1 MSDYRAPVKEM
12 RFVMDELASF
22 KELSSESGK
31 FPGFEEATPDLA
43 DAILEEAARFSG
55 EVLAPLNRVGDKEG
69 CKLTADG
76 VTTPTGWKEAYA
88 QYRDVGWNGM
98 TSPTEFGG
106 QGLPDT
112 LGIAIKEM
120 LCSANMAFSLGPLL
134 TTGAVEALLTCASDE
149 LKAIYLEKM
158 ISGEWTGTMNLTEP
172 QAGSDL
178 ALIRS
183 RAEPQADGTYRVFGQ
198 KIFITYGDHDMTEN
212 IVHLVLA
219 RLPDAPA
226 GVKGI
231 SMFLVPK
238 FLVNDDGSLGA
249 RNDAYCVSIEHKLGI
264 HASPTCVMA
273 YGDNGNFG
281 GGAIGYLLGQP
292 NRGLEYMFIM
302 MNEARLGVGL
312 QGIALGERA
321 YQQALGY
328 ARERKQGRDAVTGEA
343 LVTIDKHPD
352 IRRMLMLMKSR
363 VEACRALAYYTSG
376 LLDRAHALTD
386 AEERKKTLYL
396 AEFMIPIVKGGGT
409 EMGIEVTS
417 LGVQIYGGMGFIEE
431 TGAAQHWRDSRI
443 TTIYEGTTGIQ
454 ANDLL
459 FRKLMRDQ
467 GATAKIVFG
476 EVHAT
481 AKALGASGKPELQAI
496 GQRLGVSLKAWTE
509 ATEWLAANAKTG
521 LSGVLTAAV
530 PYLPLAV
537 TVCGGW
543 FMGKAALAAAGYLEK
558 GERGEKID
566 APFYRNKIASARFYA
581 DQMLPQ
587 ASAYAATVMAGDA
600 AIAGLGSEL
609 FDA

>member
-1 MSDYRAPVKEM
+1 MSDYRAPVKDM
-12 RFVMDELASF
+12 RFVMDELAGF
-22 KELSSESGK
+22 KELSQL
-31 FPGFEEATPDLA
+31 PGYEDATPDLA
-43 DAILEEAARFSG
+43 DAVLEEAAKFAG
-55 EVLAPLNRVGDKEG
+55 EVLAPLNRIGDKEG
-69 CKLTADG
+69 CKLTPNG
-76 VTTPTGWKEAYA
+76 VTTPAGWKEAYKQFCA
-88 QYRDVGWNGM
+88 AGWNGVS
-98 TSPTEFGG
+98 SPADFGG
-106 QGLPDT
+106 QGLPDS
-112 LGIAIKEM
+112 LGVAIKEM
-120 LCSANMAFSLGPLL
+120 VCSANLSFSLGPLL
-134 TTGAVEALLTCASDE
+134 TTGAVEALITCASDE

-158 ISGEWTGTMNLTEP
+158 VTGEWTGTMNLTEP

-183 RAEPQADGTYRVFGQ
+183 RAEPQADGSYRVFGQ
-198 KIFITYGDHDMTEN
+198 KIFITYGDHDMTDN

-238 FLVNDDGSLGA
+238 FLVNADGSLGA

-273 YGDNGNFG
+273 YGDEGTFG
-281 GGAIGYLLGQP
+281 GGAVGYLLGEA

-321 YQQALGY
+321 YQQALAF
-328 ARERKQGRDAVTGEA
+328 ARERKQGRDALTGEA

-352 IRRMLMLMKSR
+352 IRRMLMLMKCR
-363 VEACRALAYYTSG
+363 VEACRAMAYYASG
-376 LLDRAHALTD
+376 LLDRAHAVED
-386 AEERKKTLYL
+386 AEEKKRHLYL

-417 LGVQIYGGMGFIEE
+417 LGIQIYGGMGFIEE

-467 GATAKIVFG
+467 GATARVVFG
-476 EVHAT
+476 EIAAT
-481 AKALGASGKPELQAI
+481 AKALGASPRPELQAI
-496 GQRLGVSLKAWTE
+496 AQRLGEALQAWVK

-530 PYLPLAV
+530 PYLHLAV
-537 TVCGGW
+537 TVSGGW
-543 FMGKAALAAAGYLEK
+543 FMGKAALAAAGYLDK
-558 GERGEKID
+558 GEGD
-566 APFYRNKIASARFYA
+566 QTFYRAKIATAHFYA

-587 ASAYAATVMAGDA
+587 AGAYGETVRAGDA
-600 AIAGLGSEL
+600 ALAGIGDEV
-609 FDA
+609 F

>member
-1 MSDYRAPVKEM
+1 MSEYRAPVNEM
-12 RFVMDELASF
+12 RFVMDELAGF
-22 KELSSESGK
+22 KELSQI
-31 FPGFEEATPDLA
+31 PGFEEATPDLA
-43 DAILEEAARFSG
+43 DAILEEAAKIAG
-55 EVLAPLNRVGDKEG
+55 EVLSPLNRVGDKEG
-69 CKLTADG
+69 CKLTANG
-76 VTTPTGWKEAYA
+76 VTTPAGWKAAYD
-88 QYRDVGWNGM
+88 QYREAGWNGI
-98 TSPTEFGG
+98 TCPEAFGG

-112 LGIAIKEM
+112 LGIAVKEM
-120 LCSANMAFSLGPLL
+120 VCSANMAFSLGPLL

-158 ISGEWTGTMNLTEP
+158 VSGEWTGTMNLTEP

-183 RAEPQADGTYRVFGQ
+183 RAEPQANGSYKVFGQ
-198 KIFITYGDHDMTEN
+198 KIFITYGDHDMTDN

-238 FLVNDDGSLGA
+238 FMVNADGSLGE
-249 RNDAYCVSIEHKLGI
+249 RNDAYCVSLEHKLGI

-273 YGDNGNFG
+273 YGDNG
-281 GGAIGYLLGQP
+281 GAVGYLLGQP

-312 QGIALGERA
+312 QGIAIGERA
-321 YQQALGY
+321 YQQALEFS
-328 ARERKQGRDAVTGEA
+328 RERKQGRDALTGEA

-363 VEACRALAYYTSG
+363 VEACRAMAYYTSG
-376 LLDRAHALTD
+376 LLDRAHALSD
-386 AEERKKTLYL
+386 PEEKKRNLFL

-417 LGVQIYGGMGFIEE
+417 LGIQIYGGMGFIEE
-431 TGAAQHWRDSRI
+431 TGAAQYWRDSRI

-467 GATAKIVFG
+467 GATAKVVFG
-476 EVHAT
+476 EVHTT
-481 AKALGASGKPELQAI
+481 AKALAASNRPELQAI
-496 GQRLGVSLKAWTE
+496 AQRLGVALKAWTD
-509 ATEWLAANAKTG
+509 ATEWLAGDAKNG
-521 LSGVLTAAV
+521 LAGPLTAAV
-530 PYLPLAV
+530 PYMHLAV

-543 FMGKAALAAAGYLEK
+543 FMGKAALAAAGYLDK
-558 GERGEKID
+558 GEGDQI
-566 APFYRNKIASARFYA
+566 FYNAKIATARFYA

-587 ASAYAATVMAGDA
+587 ATSYGETVRSGGAALAGVLDDY
-600 AIAGLGSEL
+600 L
-609 FDA
+609 

>member
-1 MSDYRAPVKEM
+1 MSDYRAPVKDM
-12 RFVMDELASF
+12 RFVMDELAGF
-22 KELSSESGK
+22 KELSQL
-31 FPGFEEATPDLA
+31 PGYEDATPDLA
-43 DAILEEAARFSG
+43 DAILEEAAKFAG
-55 EVLAPLNRVGDKEG
+55 EVLAPLNRIGDKEG
-69 CKLTADG
+69 CKLTPNG
-76 VTTPTGWKEAYA
+76 VTTPAGWKEAYKQFCA
-88 QYRDVGWNGM
+88 AGWNGVS
-98 TSPTEFGG
+98 SPADFGG
-106 QGLPDT
+106 QGLPDS
-112 LGIAIKEM
+112 LGVAIKEM
-120 LCSANMAFSLGPLL
+120 VCSANLSFSLGPLL
-134 TTGAVEALLTCASDE
+134 TTGAVEALITCASDE

-158 ISGEWTGTMNLTEP
+158 VTGEWTGTMNLTEP

-183 RAEPQADGTYRVFGQ
+183 RAEPQPDGSYRVFGQ
-198 KIFITYGDHDMTEN
+198 KIFITYGDHDMTDN

-238 FLVNDDGSLGA
+238 FLVNADGSLGA

-273 YGDNGNFG
+273 YGDNG
-281 GGAIGYLLGQP
+281 GAVGYLLGEP

-321 YQQALGY
+321 YQQAQAF
-328 ARERKQGRDAVTGEA
+328 ARERKQGRDALTGEA

-352 IRRMLMLMKSR
+352 IRRMLMLMKCR
-363 VEACRALAYYTSG
+363 VEACRAMAYYASG
-376 LLDRAHALTD
+376 LLDRAHAVED
-386 AEERKKTLYL
+386 AEEKKRHLYL

-417 LGVQIYGGMGFIEE
+417 LGIQIYGGMGFIEE

-467 GATAKIVFG
+467 GATARVVFG
-476 EVHAT
+476 EIAAT
-481 AKALGASGKPELQAI
+481 AKALASSPRPELQAI
-496 GQRLGVSLKAWTE
+496 AHRLGDALQAWIK

-530 PYLPLAV
+530 PYLHLAV
-537 TVCGGW
+537 TVSGGW
-543 FMGKAALAAAGYLEK
+543 FMGKAALAAAAYLDQ
-558 GERGEKID
+558 GEGD
-566 APFYRNKIASARFYA
+566 QTFYRAKIATAYFYA

-587 ASAYAATVMAGDA
+587 ATAYGETVRAGDA
-600 AIAGLGSEL
+600 ALAGIGDEV
-609 FDA
+609 F

>member
-1 MSDYRAPVKEM
+1 MNDYRAPVKDM
-12 RFVMDELASF
+12 RFVMDELAGF
-22 KELSSESGK
+22 KELSS

-43 DAILEEAARFSG
+43 DAILDESARFAG
-55 EVLAPLNRVGDKEG
+55 EVLAPLNRTGDKEG
-69 CKLTADG
+69 CKLTASG
-76 VTTPTGWKEAYA
+76 VTTPNGWKEAYA
-88 QYRDVGWNGM
+88 QYRDAGWNGM
-98 TSPTEFGG
+98 TSPAEFGG

-172 QAGSDL
+172 HAGSDL

-183 RAEPQADGTYRVFGQ
+183 RAEPQGDGSYKVFGQ

-238 FLVNDDGSLGA
+238 FMVNADGSLGA

-273 YGDNGNFG
+273 YGDNG
-281 GGAIGYLLGQP
+281 GAIGYLLGEP

-328 ARERKQGRDAVTGEA
+328 ARDRKQGRDAVTGEA
-343 LVTIDKHPD
+343 LVSIDKHPD

-363 VEACRALAYYTSG
+363 VEACRAMAYYTSG
-376 LLDRAHALTD
+376 LLDRAHVLAD
-386 AEERKKTLYL
+386 AEERKKALYL

-476 EVHAT
+476 EVYAT

-496 GQRLGVSLKAWTE
+496 GQRLGVALKAWTE
-509 ATEWLAANAKTG
+509 ATEWLAANAKTSLG
-521 LSGVLTAAV
+521 GVLTAAV
-530 PYLPLAV
+530 PYLHLAV

-543 FMGKAALAAAGYLEK
+543 FMGKAALAAAAYLDK
-558 GERGEKID
+558 GEGD
-566 APFYRNKIASARFYA
+566 QAFYRNKIATARFYA

-587 ASAYAATVMAGDA
+587 ANAYAATVMAGDA

>member
-1 MSDYRAPVKEM
+1 MNNYRAPLKDM
-12 RFVMDELASF
+12 RFVMDELADY
-22 KELSSESGK
+22 KELSQYPEYA
-31 FPGFEEATPDLA
+31 EATPDMA
-43 DAILEEAARFSG
+43 DAILEEAAKFTG
-55 EVLAPLNRVGDKEG
+55 EVLAPLNRVGDKSG
-69 CKLTADG
+69 CQLTPNG
-76 VTTPTGWKEAYA
+76 VVTPEGWKDAYKA
-88 QYRDVGWNGM
+88 FCDAGWNGIA
-98 TSPTEFGG
+98 SPTEFGG
-106 QGLPDT
+106 HGQPDT
-112 LGIAIKEM
+112 LAVAVKEM
-120 LCSANMAFSLGPLL
+120 ICSANLSFSLGPLL

-149 LKAIYLEKM
+149 LKAIFLEKM
-158 ISGEWTGTMNLTEP
+158 VTGVWTGSMNLTEP

-183 RAEPQADGTYRVFGQ
+183 RAEPQADGSYKVFGQ
-198 KIFITYGDHDMTEN
+198 KIFITYGDHDMTDN

-238 FLVNDDGSLGA
+238 FLVNADGSLGA
-249 RNDAYCVSIEHKLGI
+249 RNDAYCVSLEHKLGI

-273 YGDNGNFG
+273 YGDNG
-281 GGAIGYLLGQP
+281 GAVGYLLGQA

-312 QGIALGERA
+312 QGIALGERS
-321 YQQALGY
+321 YQQALAF
-328 ARERKQGRDAVTGEA
+328 ARDRKQGRDALTGEA
-343 LVTIDKHPD
+343 LVTINHHPD

-363 VEACRALAYYTSG
+363 VEACRAMAYFTSG
-376 LLDRAHALTD
+376 LLDRAHVITD
-386 AEERKKTLYL
+386 PEEKKRNLFL

-417 LGVQIYGGMGFIEE
+417 LGIQIHGGMGFIEE

-467 GATAKIVFG
+467 GATAKVVFG
-476 EVHAT
+476 EVYAT
-481 AKALGASGKPELQAI
+481 AKALGASGKPELQTI
-496 GQRLGVSLKAWTE
+496 GQRLGTALKAWTD
-509 ATEWLAANAKTG
+509 ATEWLAANAKTS

-530 PYLPLAV
+530 PYLHLAV
-537 TVCGGW
+537 TVSGGW
-543 FMGKAALAAAGYLEK
+543 FMGKAALAAAGYLDK
-558 GERGEKID
+558 GEGD
-566 APFYRNKIASARFYA
+566 QAFYRAKIATAHFYA

-587 ASAYAATVMAGDA
+587 AASYAETVKAGDA
-600 AIAGLGSEL
+600 ALAGVTDDL
-609 FDA
+609 F

>member
-1 MSDYRAPVKEM
+1 MSDYRAPVKDM
-12 RFVMDELASF
+12 RFVMDELAGF
-22 KELSSESGK
+22 KELSAI
-31 FPGFEEATPDLA
+31 PGYEEATPDLA
-43 DAILEEAARFSG
+43 DAVLDEAAKFAG
-55 EVLAPLNRVGDKEG
+55 EVLAPLNRIGDKEG
-69 CKLTADG
+69 CKLTANG
-76 VTTPTGWKEAYA
+76 VTTPTGWKEAYKQFCDA
-88 QYRDVGWNGM
+88 GWNGIS
-98 TSPTEFGG
+98 SPADFGG

-112 LGIAIKEM
+112 LGIAVKEM
-120 LCSANMAFSLGPLL
+120 VCSANLSFSLGPLL
-134 TTGAVEALLTCASDE
+134 TTGAVEALITCASDE

-158 ISGEWTGTMNLTEP
+158 VTGEWTGTMNLTEP

-198 KIFITYGDHDMTEN
+198 KIFITYGDHDMTDN

-238 FLVNDDGSLGA
+238 FLVNADGSLGA

-273 YGDNGNFG
+273 YGDNG
-281 GGAIGYLLGQP
+281 GAVGYLLGEA

-321 YQQALGY
+321 YQQALAF
-328 ARERKQGRDAVTGEA
+328 ARERKQGRDALTGEA

-352 IRRMLMLMKSR
+352 IRRMLMLMKCR
-363 VEACRALAYYTSG
+363 VEANRAMTYYTSG
-376 LLDRAHALTD
+376 LLDRAHAATD
-386 AEERKKTLYL
+386 ADEKKRQLYL

-417 LGVQIYGGMGFIEE
+417 LGIQIHGGMGFIEE

-467 GATAKIVFG
+467 GATAKVVFG
-476 EVHAT
+476 EIHAT
-481 AKALGASGKPELQAI
+481 TKALGASGKPELQAI
-496 GQRLGVSLKAWTE
+496 GLRLGAALKAWTD

-530 PYLPLAV
+530 PYLHLAV
-537 TVCGGW
+537 TVTGGW
-543 FMGKAALAAAGYLEK
+543 FMAQAALAAAGYLEK
-558 GERGEKID
+558 GEGD
-566 APFYRNKIASARFYA
+566 QAFYRAKIATARFYA
-581 DQMLPQ
+581 DQLLPQ
-587 ASAYAATVMAGDA
+587 AYSYAETVKAGDVALAGAGEEIFA
-600 AIAGLGSEL
+600 A
-609 FDA
+609 

>member
-1 MSDYRAPVKEM
+1 MSDYIAPVKDM
-12 RFVMDELASF
+12 RFVIDEIAKLPEISQLPAYQ
-22 KELSSESGK
+22 
-31 FPGFEEATPDLA
+31 EATPDVV
-43 DAILEEAARFSG
+43 DAILDEAAKFTG
-55 EVLAPLNRVGDKEG
+55 EVLAPLNRVGDKAG
-69 CKLTADG
+69 CTLGPAG
-76 VTTPTGWKEAYA
+76 VVTPPGWKEAYRA
-88 QYRDVGWNGM
+88 FCDAGWNGIA
-98 TSPTEFGG
+98 SPTDYGG
-106 QGLPDT
+106 QGLPDA
-112 LGIAIKEM
+112 LGIAVKEM
-120 LCSANMAFSLGPLL
+120 VCSANLSFSLGPLL

-183 RAEPQADGTYRVFGQ
+183 RAEPQADGSYKVFGQ
-198 KIFITYGDHDMTEN
+198 KIFITYGDHDMTDN

-238 FLVNDDGSLGA
+238 FLVNADGSLGA

-273 YGDNGNFG
+273 YGDAGNFG
-281 GGAIGYLLGQP
+281 GGATGWLLGEA

-321 YQQALGY
+321 YQQALTY
-328 ARERKQGRDAVTGEA
+328 ARERKQGRDALTGEA
-343 LVTIDKHPD
+343 LVSIDRHPD
-352 IRRMLMLMKSR
+352 IRRMLMLMKAR
-363 VEACRALAYYTSG
+363 VEACRAMAYYTSG
-376 LLDRAHALTD
+376 LLDRAHAAAD
-386 AEERKKTLYL
+386 PESAKKQLWL

-409 EMGIEVTS
+409 EMGIDVTS
-417 LGVQIYGGMGFIEE
+417 LGIQIHGGMGFIEE
-431 TGAAQHWRDSRI
+431 TGAAQHWRDARI

-467 GATAKIVFG
+467 GATARVVFG

-481 AKALGASGKPELQAI
+481 AKALAASGQPELQAI
-496 GQRLGVSLKAWTE
+496 AGKLGAALKAWTG

-530 PYLPLAV
+530 PYLHLAV

-543 FMGKAALAAAGYLEK
+543 LMGQSALAAARRLAEGDS
-558 GERGEKID
+558 D
-566 APFYRNKIASARFYA
+566 AAFCRAKIATARFYA
-581 DQMLPQ
+581 DQLLPQ
-587 ASAYAATVMAGDA
+587 AAAYAETVMAGDA
-600 AIAGLGSEL
+600 ALAGMGDEL
-609 FDA
+609 F

>member
-1 MSDYRAPVKEM
+1 MSDYRAPIKDM
-12 RFVMDELASF
+12 RFVMDELAGF
-22 KELSSESGK
+22 KELSSL
-31 FPGFEEATPDLA
+31 PGLEEATPDLA
-43 DAILEEAARFSG
+43 DAILDEAAKFAG
-55 EVLAPLNRVGDKEG
+55 EVIAPLNRVGDQQG
-69 CKLTADG
+69 CKLGADG
-76 VTTPTGWKEAYA
+76 VSTPAGWKEAYA
-88 QYRDVGWNGM
+88 QYREAGWNGI
-98 TSPTEFGG
+98 TLPPEFGG

-112 LGIAIKEM
+112 LGIAAKEM

-149 LKAIYLEKM
+149 LKAMFLEKM
-158 ISGEWTGTMNLTEP
+158 VSGEWTGTMNLTEP

-183 RAEPQADGTYRVFGQ
+183 RAEPQGDGTYRVFGQ
-198 KIFITYGDHDMTEN
+198 KIFITYGDHDMTDN
-212 IVHLVLA
+212 IVHLVPA

-238 FLVNDDGSLGA
+238 FLVNADGSLGA
-249 RNDAYCVSIEHKLGI
+249 RNDAWCISLEHKLGI

-273 YGDNGNFG
+273 YGDKGE
-281 GGAIGYLLGQP
+281 GAIGYLLGEA

-312 QGIALGERA
+312 QGVAIGERA
-321 YQQALGY
+321 YQQALAY
-328 ARERKQGRDAVTGEA
+328 ARDRKQGRDALTGEM
-343 LVTIDKHPD
+343 LVSIDKHPD

-363 VEACRALAYYTSG
+363 VEAARALTYYTSG
-376 LLDRAHALTD
+376 LLDRARHLAD
-386 AEERKKTLYL
+386 AEERKKALWL

-417 LGVQIYGGMGFIEE
+417 LGIQIHGGMGFVEE
-431 TGAAQHWRDSRI
+431 TGAAQHFRDARI

-467 GATAKIVFG
+467 GATAKLVFG
-476 EVHAT
+476 EIYAT
-481 AKALGASGKPELQAI
+481 VKTLTASGKPELAAI
-496 GQRLGVSLKAWTE
+496 AQKLGIALKMWTDT
-509 ATEWLAANAKTG
+509 TEWLAANAKTSLG
-521 LSGVLTAAV
+521 GVLTAAV
-530 PYLPLAV
+530 PYLSLAV
-537 TVCGGW
+537 VVCNGW
-543 FMGKAALAAAGYLEK
+543 MMAKAALAAAGYLDK
-558 GERGEKID
+558 GEGD
-566 APFYRNKIASARFYA
+566 LPFYRAKLASARFYA

-587 ASAYAATVMAGDA
+587 AIAFAETVKAGDA
-600 AIAGLGSEL
+600 AIAGLGDEL

>member
-1 MSDYRAPVKEM
+1 MSDYRAPVKDM
-12 RFVMDELASF
+12 RFVMDELAGF
-22 KELSSESGK
+22 KELSQ
-31 FPGFEEATPDLA
+31 FPDFEDATPDMA
-43 DAILEEAARFSG
+43 DAILEEAAKFTG
-55 EVLAPLNRVGDKEG
+55 EVLAPLNRVGDQAG
-69 CKLTADG
+69 CQLTPNG
-76 VTTPTGWKEAYA
+76 VVTPEGWKEAYKA
-88 QYRDVGWNGM
+88 FCAAGWNGIA
-98 TSPTEFGG
+98 SPTDFGG
-106 QGLPDT
+106 HGQPDT
-112 LGIAIKEM
+112 LAVAVKEM
-120 LCSANMAFSLGPLL
+120 ICSANLSFSLGPLL
-134 TTGAVEALLTCASDE
+134 TTGAVEALITCASDE
-149 LKAIYLEKM
+149 LKAVFLEKM
-158 ISGEWTGTMNLTEP
+158 VTGVWTGTMNLTEP

-183 RAEPQADGTYRVFGQ
+183 RAEPQADGSYRVFGQ
-198 KIFITYGDHDMTEN
+198 KIFITYGDHDMTDN

-238 FLVNDDGSLGA
+238 FLVNADGSLGA
-249 RNDAYCVSIEHKLGI
+249 RNDAYCVSLEHKLGI

-273 YGDNGNFG
+273 YGDNG
-281 GGAIGYLLGQP
+281 GAVGYLLGEA

-312 QGIALGERA
+312 QGIALGERS
-321 YQQALGY
+321 YQQALAF
-328 ARERKQGRDAVTGEA
+328 ARDRKQGRDALTGEA
-343 LVTIDKHPD
+343 LVTIAHHPD

-363 VEACRALAYYTSG
+363 VEAYRAMAYYTSG
-376 LLDRAHALTD
+376 LLDRAHAVTD
-386 AEERKKTLYL
+386 PEEKKRNLYL

-417 LGVQIYGGMGFIEE
+417 LGVQIHGGMGFIEE

-467 GATAKIVFG
+467 GATARVVFA
-476 EVHAT
+476 EVAAT
-481 AKALGASGKPELQAI
+481 AKALAASNRPELQAI
-496 GQRLGVSLKAWTE
+496 AKRLGEALQAWVKAS
-509 ATEWLAANAKTG
+509 EWLAANAKTC

-530 PYLPLAV
+530 PYLHLAV

-543 FMGKAALAAAGYLEK
+543 FMGKAALVAAGYLDK
-558 GERGEKID
+558 GEGEQN
-566 APFYRNKIASARFYA
+566 FYRAKIATAHFYA

-587 ASAYAATVMAGDA
+587 AAAYGETVRAGDTA
-600 AIAGLGSEL
+600 LAGLGDEV
-609 FDA
+609 F

>member
-1 MSDYRAPVKEM
+1 MSDYRAPIKDM
-12 RFVMDELASF
+12 RFVMDEIAGL
-22 KELSSESGK
+22 KDINQL
-31 FPGFEEATPDLA
+31 PGFEEATPDLA
-43 DAILEEAARFSG
+43 SAVLDEAAKFSG
-55 EVLAPLNRVGDKEG
+55 EVLAPLNATGDKQG
-69 CKLTADG
+69 CKLTAAG
-76 VTTPTGWKEAYA
+76 VTTPDGWKAAYKA
-88 QYRDVGWNGM
+88 FCDAGWNGIA
-98 TSPTEFGG
+98 SPAEFGG

-112 LGIAIKEM
+112 LAIAVKEM
-120 LCSANMAFSLGPLL
+120 VCSANLAFSIGPLL
-134 TTGAVEALLTCASDE
+134 TTGATEALLTCASDE
-149 LKAIYLEKM
+149 LKSIYLEKM
-158 ISGEWTGTMNLTEP
+158 VTGEWTGTMNLTEP

-183 RAEPQADGTYRVFGQ
+183 RAEPQADGSYRVFGQ
-198 KIFITYGDHDMTEN
+198 KIFISYGDHDMTDN

-238 FLVNDDGSLGA
+238 FLVNADGTLGA

-273 YGDNGNFG
+273 YGDNG
-281 GGAIGYLLGQP
+281 GAVGYLLGEA

-312 QGIALGERA
+312 QGVALGERA
-321 YQQALGY
+321 YQHALAY
-328 ARERKQGRDAVTGEA
+328 ARERKQGRDALTGEA
-343 LVTIDKHPD
+343 LVTLDKHPD
-352 IRRMLMLMKSR
+352 IRRMLMLMKTR
-363 VEACRALAYYTSG
+363 VEASRAATYYTAS
-376 LLDRAHALTD
+376 LLDRVHAIND
-386 AEERKKTLYL
+386 PEEKKRNLYL
-396 AEFMIPIVKGGGT
+396 AEFLIPIVKGGGT

-417 LGVQIYGGMGFIEE
+417 LGIQIHGGMGFIEE

-467 GATAKIVFG
+467 GATAKVVFG
-476 EVHAT
+476 EVYAT
-481 AKALGASGKPELQAI
+481 AKTLGASGKPELIAI
-496 GQRLGVSLKAWTE
+496 GQRLGTALKAWTA

-530 PYLPLAV
+530 PYLHLAV

-543 FMGKAALAAAGYLEK
+543 FMGKAALAAAGYLEQ
-558 GERGEKID
+558 GEGD
-566 APFYRNKIASARFYA
+566 QAFYRAKLASARFYA
-581 DQMLPQ
+581 DQLLPQ
-587 ASAYAATVMAGDA
+587 AAAYAETVMAGDTA
-600 AIAGLGSEL
+600 LMGVGDEI
-609 FDA
+609 F

>member
-1 MSDYRAPVKEM
+1 MNNYRAPLKDM
-12 RFVMDELASF
+12 RFVMDELAGY
-22 KELSSESGK
+22 KELSQYPEYA
-31 FPGFEEATPDLA
+31 EATPDMA
-43 DAILEEAARFSG
+43 DAILEEAAKFTG
-55 EVLAPLNRVGDKEG
+55 EVLAPLNRVGDKSG
-69 CKLTADG
+69 CQLTPNG
-76 VTTPTGWKEAYA
+76 VVTPEGWKDAYKA
-88 QYRDVGWNGM
+88 FCDAGWNGIA
-98 TSPTEFGG
+98 SPTEFGG
-106 QGLPDT
+106 HGQPDT
-112 LGIAIKEM
+112 LAVAVKEM
-120 LCSANMAFSLGPLL
+120 VCSSNLSFSLGPLL

-149 LKAIYLEKM
+149 LKAIFLEKM
-158 ISGEWTGTMNLTEP
+158 VTGVWTGSMNLTEP

-183 RAEPQADGTYRVFGQ
+183 RAEPQADGSYKVFGQ

-238 FLVNDDGSLGA
+238 FLVNADGSLGA
-249 RNDAYCVSIEHKLGI
+249 RNDAYCVSLEHKLGI

-273 YGDNGNFG
+273 YGDNG
-281 GGAIGYLLGQP
+281 GAVGYLLGQA

-312 QGIALGERA
+312 QGIALGERS
-321 YQQALGY
+321 YQQALAF
-328 ARERKQGRDAVTGEA
+328 ARDRKQGRDALTGEA
-343 LVTIDKHPD
+343 LVTINHHPD

-363 VEACRALAYYTSG
+363 VEACRAMAYYTSG
-376 LLDRAHALTD
+376 LLDRVHAISD
-386 AEERKKTLYL
+386 PEEKKRNLFL

-417 LGVQIYGGMGFIEE
+417 LGIQIHGGMGFIEE

-467 GATAKIVFG
+467 GATAKVVFG
-476 EVHAT
+476 EVYAT

-496 GQRLGVSLKAWTE
+496 GQCLGAALKAWTD
-509 ATEWLAANAKTG
+509 ATEWLAVNAKTG

-530 PYLPLAV
+530 PYLHLAV
-537 TVCGGW
+537 TVSGGW
-543 FMGKAALAAAGYLEK
+543 FMGKAALVAAGYLDK
-558 GERGEKID
+558 GEGD
-566 APFYRNKIASARFYA
+566 QTFYRAKIATAHFYA
-581 DQMLPQ
+581 DQLLPQ
-587 ASAYAATVMAGDA
+587 AASYAETVKAGDA
-600 AIAGLGSEL
+600 ALAAFADEM
-609 FDA
+609 F

>member
-1 MSDYRAPVKEM
+1 MSDYRAPVKDM
-12 RFVMDELASF
+12 RFVQDELA
-22 KELSSESGK
+22 
-31 FPGFEEATPDLA
+31 GFRDLTQYPDFAEATPDMA
-43 DAILEEAARFSG
+43 DAILEEAAKFTG

-69 CKLTADG
+69 CKLGPDG
-76 VTTPTGWKEAYA
+76 VTTPPGWKEAYKA
-88 QYRDVGWNGM
+88 FCDAGWNGIAC
-98 TSPTEFGG
+98 PPDHAGHG
-106 QGLPDT
+106 QPDT
-112 LGIAIKEM
+112 LAVAVKEM
-120 LCSANMAFSLGPLL
+120 VMSANLSFSLGPLL

-158 ISGEWTGTMNLTEP
+158 VTGVWTGTMNLTEP

-183 RAEPQADGTYRVFGQ
+183 RAEPQADGSYKVFGQ
-198 KIFITYGDHDMTEN
+198 KIFITYGDHDMTDN

-238 FLVNDDGSLGA
+238 FLVNADGSLGA
-249 RNDAYCVSIEHKLGI
+249 RNDAWCVSIEHKLGI

-273 YGDNGNFG
+273 YGDNG
-281 GGAIGYLLGQP
+281 GAVGYLLGEP

-321 YQQALGY
+321 YQQALAY
-328 ARERKQGRDAVTGEA
+328 ARDRKQGRDALTGEA
-343 LVTIDKHPD
+343 LVTIDRHPD

-376 LLDRAHALTD
+376 LLDRAHVIED
-386 AEERKKTLYL
+386 PAEKQRNLYL
-396 AEFMIPIVKGGGT
+396 AEFLIPIVKGGGT
-409 EMGIEVTS
+409 EMAIEVTS
-417 LGVQIYGGMGFIEE
+417 LGLQIHGGMGFIEE

-454 ANDLL
+454 ANDLI

-467 GATAKIVFG
+467 GATARYVFG
-476 EVHAT
+476 EVAAT
-481 AKALGASGKPELQAI
+481 VKALGAASRPELQAI
-496 GQRLGVSLKAWTE
+496 ARRLGDSLQAWVR
-509 ATEWLAANAKTG
+509 ATEWLSANAKTG

-530 PYLPLAV
+530 PYLNLAV
-537 TVCGGW
+537 AVSGGW
-543 FMGKAALAAAGYLEK
+543 LMGRAALAAAGHLDS
-558 GERGEKID
+558 GEGDQVFFR
-566 APFYRNKIASARFYA
+566 AKIASAHFYA
-581 DQMLPQ
+581 DQMLPL
-587 ASAYAATVMAGDA
+587 AAACAETVMAGDA
-600 AIAGLGSEL
+600 ALAGLGDDI
-609 FDA
+609 F

>member
-1 MSDYRAPVKEM
+1 MSDYRAPVKDM
-12 RFVMDELASF
+12 RFVLDEIAGLNEISQ
-22 KELSSESGK
+22 L
-31 FPGFEEATPDLA
+31 PGFEEATPDLV
-43 DAILEEAARFSG
+43 DAVLDEAAKFTG

-69 CKLTADG
+69 CKLTPNG
-76 VTTPTGWKEAYA
+76 VTTPAGWKEAYA
-88 QYRDVGWNGM
+88 QFCEAGWNGI
-98 TSPTEFGG
+98 TSPAEFGG
-106 QGLPDT
+106 QGLPDA
-112 LGIAIKEM
+112 LGIAVKEM
-120 LCSANMAFSLGPLL
+120 VCSANLSFSLGPLL

-149 LKAIYLEKM
+149 LKAVYLEKM
-158 ISGEWTGTMNLTEP
+158 ITGEWTGTMNLTEP
-172 QAGSDL
+172 HAGSDL

-183 RAEPQADGTYRVFGQ
+183 RAEPQADGTYKVFGQ
-198 KIFITYGDHDMTEN
+198 KIFITYGDHDMTDN

-238 FLVNDDGSLGA
+238 FLVNADGSLGA

-273 YGDNGNFG
+273 YGDNG
-281 GGAIGYLLGQP
+281 GAVGYLLGEA

-328 ARERKQGRDAVTGEA
+328 ARDRKQGRDALTGEA

-363 VEACRALAYYTSG
+363 VEACRAMAYYTSG
-376 LLDRAHALTD
+376 LLDRAHAAVHDPET
-386 AEERKKTLYL
+386 AKTKLYL

-417 LGVQIYGGMGFIEE
+417 LGVQIHGGMGFIEE

-467 GATAKIVFG
+467 GATAKVVFG
-476 EVHAT
+476 EVYAT
-481 AKALGASGKPELQAI
+481 AKALGASGNPELQAI
-496 GQRLGVSLKAWTE
+496 GQRLGAGLKMWTD

-530 PYLPLAV
+530 PYLHLAV

-543 FMGKAALAAAGYLEK
+543 MMGKAALAAAGYLAK
-558 GERGEKID
+558 GEGD
-566 APFYRNKIASARFYA
+566 QAFYRAKLASARFYA
-581 DQMLPQ
+581 DQILPQ
-587 ASAYAATVMAGDA
+587 AIAYAETVKAGDA
-600 AIAGLGSEL
+600 AIAGLSGEEL
-609 FDA
+609 F